1 MSYFTFEVKAD
12 GLQDMLITTEDK
24 LAPFSQAKSTRQPY
38 LLVRPWNRYDLE
50 LPALAGDAQSVDDSS
65 EPESLSDEYF
75 SGSSEDNE
83 PVDSEPHSRAL
94 SLIVRLGQPFGALL
108 LAQQRGGEYKR
119 VASDHNITAQVK
131 DLTAVHDMMDVR
143 TLEIL

>member
-1 MSYFTFEVKAD
+1 
-12 GLQDMLITTEDK
+12 
-24 LAPFSQAKSTRQPY
+24 
-38 LLVRPWNRYDLE
+38 LLVRPWNRYDLQ
-50 LPALAGDAQSVDDSS
+50 LPDLADDAQSVDDWS
-65 EPESLSDEYF
+65 EPESHSDEFF
-75 SGSSEDNE
+75 SGSSGKSES
-83 PVDSEPHSRAL
+83 VDSEPHSRAL

-119 VASDHNITAQVK
+119 VASDHNIKAQVK